1 MFQDEYLKVVDS
13 TNDRA
18 RELAEKGV
26 PHGSGVV
33 AEQQTAGRGR
43 LKRLWFSPAGKNLYC
58 SYIIR
63 PVAPLAEYPRLTLV
77 AGLAVA
83 QFINEV
89 VPGRVGLK
97 WPNDI
102 LLGGKKCGGIL
113 CESVLSHEQNVG
125 GYAIVGIGLNLLLD
139 KHDFPKELRDRATSL
154 LIEGGPRL
162 VPQDAF
168 PMLRRHLLACV
179 DDWQKNGFQW
189 ILERWGAFDIMVGR
203 QATWVTQK
211 GEVVTGVS
219 LGPDSSGQLCIEDA
233 QGTRHLVVSGDV
245 TLVEK
250 R

>member
-1 MFQDEYLKVVDS
+1 MFQDEYLRIIDS

-18 RELAEKGV
+18 RELAEKGG

-43 LKRLWFSPAGKNLYC
+43 LKRPWFSPAGKNLYC

-63 PVAPLAEYPRLTLV
+63 PVVPFSEYPRLTLV

-83 QFINEV
+83 HFMNDLL
-89 VPGRVGLK
+89 PGRVGLK

-102 LLGGKKCGGIL
+102 LLGEKKCGGIL
-113 CESVLSHEQNVG
+113 CESVLSQDRHTG
-125 GYAIVGIGLNLLLD
+125 GYAIVGIGLNLLLERNEL
-139 KHDFPKELRDRATSL
+139 PEELRDRATSL

-162 VPQDAF
+162 MPLDAF
-168 PMLRRHLLACV
+168 NVLRRHLLACI
-179 DDWQKNGFQW
+179 DDWQKIGFQW
-189 ILERWGAFDIMVGR
+189 ILERWSSFDIMVGR

-211 GEVVTGVS
+211 REVVTGVS

-245 TLVEK
+245 TLAREL
-250 R
+250 